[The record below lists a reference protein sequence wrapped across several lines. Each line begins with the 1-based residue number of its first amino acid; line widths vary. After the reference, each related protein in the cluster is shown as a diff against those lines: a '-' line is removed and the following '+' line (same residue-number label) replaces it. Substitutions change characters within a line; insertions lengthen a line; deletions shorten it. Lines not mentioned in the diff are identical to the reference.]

1 MILSR
6 LWPIPSCCVTSA
18 RSEKITFHTR
28 DRKMNS
34 LHCPLNMSYNSCF
47 EILWFESNSILN
59 WFFTLLSSPY
69 FWKCVYLSYFGLY
82 EAKGWIIV
90 RAILT
95 PGSQWGDCLYDWW
108 LKFFSFYALNYY
120 PHGDSLCYTITSCYV
135 RNYLCPLL
143 MPLRLILYIL
153 TLLSTFSVLF
163 SRTSPLLLTRRIT
176 IKSFLTWR
184 SMILMNDSAEFLP
197 VRRNHMQVTLRV

>member
-1 MILSR
+1 M
-6 LWPIPSCCVTSA
+6 
-18 RSEKITFHTR
+18 KHN
-28 DRKMNS
+28 D
-34 LHCPLNMSYNSCF
+34 NSCF

-82 EAKGWIIV
+82 ESKGWITV
-90 RAILT
+90 HAILT

-108 LKFFSFYALNYY
+108 LKFFSFYALNYQ

-153 TLLSTFSVLF
+153 TLLSTFSMLF
-163 SRTSPLLLTRRIT
+163 SRTSPLVLT
-176 IKSFLTWR
+176 IKENNNQELPYLT
-184 SMILMNDSAEFLP
+184 INDFNEWFSRIPSCKEESYAS
-197 VRRNHMQVTLRV
+197 HS

>member
-1 MILSR
+1 
-6 LWPIPSCCVTSA
+6 
-18 RSEKITFHTR
+18 
-28 DRKMNS
+28 MNS

-153 TLLSTFSVLF
+153 TLLSTFSMLF
-163 SRTSPLLLTRRIT
+163 SRTSPLVLVIPRSRPSQHGPPPDFSSEFFLLVIATT
-176 IKSFLTWR
+176 ISSLLVVCICLSSVILQGFMGYGSGTKSLG
-184 SMILMNDSAEFLP
+184 LE
-197 VRRNHMQVTLRV
+197 